1 MPFNPLPPNNRPKKS
16 RGSNC
21 HTAALEAPCDMDF
34 TLAPP
39 APISP
44 CSQGALVP
52 RPYPQVRKYVDRHSL
67 SFNVPWSAFQ
77 ARSRSRSVPVLIRMA
92 RHAIRRTTGQIHFL
106 PANVSKVVLTVL
118 MKSLPSRRSP
128 SFFHRVTIHTTEP
141 PRGKECEV
149 VLNGTSSFQHTL
161 SILTKNPRESNQ
173 SYSSRYGSPS
183 SLHYGE
189 FPTLANLGTRYP
201 GESQRRISP
210 AFRLSRGFAVNDAA
224 SIFGDVVADTPG
236 ALGWSHGVS
245 WSSVRISLVVKVYLK
260 IHVIT
265 HQEGIA
271 IHSSM
276 Q

>member
-1 MPFNPLPPNNRPKKS
+1 MITPSMPFNPLPPNNRPKKS

-128 SFFHRVTIHTTEP
+128 SMCTAGFLPTACPRSTQTIGTTPRLLP
-141 PRGKECEV
+141 PRHHTH
-149 VLNGTSSFQHTL
+149 NRTSPW
-161 SILTKNPRESNQ
+161 KR
-173 SYSSRYGSPS
+173 
-183 SLHYGE
+183 
-189 FPTLANLGTRYP
+189 
-201 GESQRRISP
+201 
-210 AFRLSRGFAVNDAA
+210 
-224 SIFGDVVADTPG
+224 
-236 ALGWSHGVS
+236 
-245 WSSVRISLVVKVYLK
+245 
-260 IHVIT
+260 
-265 HQEGIA
+265 
-271 IHSSM
+271 M
-276 Q
+276 